1 MSIFSKEV
9 TERVLAHMNDDHGA
23 DNLLIVRAHGA
34 PEATAATMLGFD
46 ENGSDWWVAAEGGEK
61 QLRIDWPGAPIS
73 ERPQIRE
80 QVVVLFNQ
88 AKERLG
94 IADEPAESAEGAEA
108 TEGGEPAEADAASG
122 HPHGDHHP
130 HGGHPHGDAK
140 HSYRRHP
147 DGKGHHGEPAELPA
161 DAPFS
166 QVIRTKSW
174 MWHSDSEGADFM
186 ASIMRCES
194 PLADYIA
201 LVAQHYFLYIE
212 LEAASDL
219 LHGAADEQLAAF
231 DPPGLRRIETLERDL
246 QHLIG
251 PDWRDKIQPVAA
263 TAAYTERIREVAA
276 AGWLPAVVAHHYTRY
291 LGDLS
296 GGQMIAKQM
305 RKQHGFEKAGVEFY
319 DFSEIAP
326 LGAFKNAYREQLD
339 LLGERLSEAD
349 RERFL
354 DEVRI
359 AYEFN
364 TAVFNDLA
372 AAKAAQS

>member
-1 MSIFSKEV
+1 
-9 TERVLAHMNDDHGA
+9 MNDDHGA

-46 ENGSDWWVAAEGGEK
+46 ENGSDWLVSAESGER
-61 QLRIDWPGAPIS
+61 QLRVAWPDAPIS

-88 AKERLG
+88 AKDRLG
-94 IADEPAESAEGAEA
+94 ITDEPAEA
-108 TEGGEPAEADAASG
+108 TEGGESADGADPDEADAASG
-122 HPHGDHHP
+122 HPHAAHP
-130 HGGHPHGDAK
+130 HGAYPHAEEK

-147 DGKGHHGEPAELPA
+147 DGMGHHGEPAELP
-161 DAPFS
+161 DNAPFS

-186 ASIMRCES
+186 ASIMRAES
-194 PLADYIA
+194 PLSDYIA

-305 RKQHGFEKAGVEFY
+305 RKQHGFDKAGVEFY